1 MGTIKEN
8 IAHLQAAISETAER
22 VDRNANDVTLLV
34 VTKNRT
40 IEQIQQL
47 LECGEFLL
55 GENRV
60 QEAKPKIPLLPTTLH
75 WHMIGHLQRNKVK
88 DALQLFEMIQ
98 SVDSLRLAREI
109 QKVAEATNRS
119 VDVLVQLNVAGEETK
134 FGIPAEE
141 TRAFVKELAA
151 LPRLRVKGLMTIA
164 PLTHDPE
171 EVRPHFRRLRQIFN
185 TLAAAQIPGVEMR
198 YLSMGMTNDYRVAI
212 EEGANLLRIG
222 SAVFD

>member
-8 IAHLQAAISETAER
+8 IAHLQDAIRETAER
-22 VDRNANDVTLLV
+22 AGRNANDVELLV

-60 QEAKPKIPLLPTTLH
+60 QEAKSKIPFLPKTLH

-98 SVDSLRLAREI
+98 SVDSLRLAHEI

-119 VDVLVQLNVAGEETK
+119 VDVLAQVDVAGEETK
-134 FGIPAEE
+134 FGIPAEQAE
-141 TRAFVKELAA
+141 SFVKEVAA
-151 LPRLRVKGLMTIA
+151 LPRLHVMGLMTIA
-164 PLTHDPE
+164 PLTRDPE
-171 EVRPHFRRLRQIFN
+171 EVRPYFRRLKEISDM
-185 TLAAAQIPGVEMR
+185 LAAVHVSGVEMR

>member
-8 IAHLQAAISETAER
+8 IAHLHAAIRETAQR
-22 VDRNANDVTLLV
+22 VGRDPSDVTLLV

-40 IEQIQQL
+40 VDQIQQL

-60 QEAKPKIPLLPTTLH
+60 QEAKSKIPLLPKTLR
-75 WHMIGHLQRNKVK
+75 WHMVGHLQRNKVK
-88 DALQLFEMIQ
+88 DALHLFDMIQ
-98 SVDSLRLAREI
+98 SVDSSRLAREI
-109 QKVAEATNRS
+109 QKAAEATNRT

-141 TRAFVKELAA
+141 TQSFVKEIAA
-151 LPRLRVKGLMTIA
+151 LPRLHVKGLMTIA

-171 EVRPHFRRLRQIFN
+171 EVRPCFRRLKEIFDA
-185 TLAAAQIPGVEMR
+185 LASAQIPNVEMQF
-198 YLSMGMTNDYRVAI
+198 LSMGMTNDYRVAI

>member
-8 IAHLQAAISETAER
+8 IAHLQAAISETAQR
-22 VDRNANDVTLLV
+22 VGRNANDVTLLV

-55 GENRV
+55 GENRL
-60 QEAKPKIPLLPTTLH
+60 QEAKSKIPLLPTTLH

-141 TRAFVKELAA
+141 TLAFMKELAA
-151 LPRLRVKGLMTIA
+151 LPRLRVKGVMTIA

-171 EVRPHFRRLRQIFN
+171 EVRPHFRRLRQIFD